1 MQAVVLVGGRGLR
14 LRPLTETVPKPLLP
28 LVDRPL
34 LTHLL
39 DHLAAHGVESV
50 LLSSPAHESVFRRYS
65 ATRTGAPRV
74 RILPEPDALGTAGA
88 VSSAVRTAGLDEPFL
103 VLNGDTATDVDFTAL
118 VDLHRTRRAAAT
130 LALTSVDD
138 ARPFG
143 LVTCEADGT
152 VRAFSE
158 KPDAPAAGDISA
170 GTYVLDPSTVRDVVP
185 EGAASIERD
194 LFPALI
200 AAGETVVGRRSTAYW
215 MDVGTLERY
224 LDAVGDALRGRGPC
238 RAAAPWLH
246 PSAHIAADAMLE
258 WSVVVCDGVDIGTR
272 TRVARSG

>member
-1 MQAVVLVGGRGLR
+1 M
-14 LRPLTETVPKPLLP
+14 
-28 LVDRPL
+28 
-34 LTHLL
+34 
-39 DHLAAHGVESV
+39 
-50 LLSSPAHESVFRRYS
+50 LLSSPAHEAVFRRYA

-170 GTYVLDPSTVRDVVP
+170 GTYVLDPATVRD
-185 EGAASIERD
+185 
-194 LFPALI
+194 
-200 AAGETVVGRRSTAYW
+200 AAGGRGVDRAGTSFRADRRGRNRRRKEVDGLLDGRR
-215 MDVGTLERY
+215 
-224 LDAVGDALRGRGPC
+224 
-238 RAAAPWLH
+238 H
-246 PSAHIAADAMLE
+246 
-258 WSVVVCDGVDIGTR
+258 
-272 TRVARSG
+272 ARSATSTRWATRYGAEGHAGRRRRRCTHPPTSPRTPCSSGRSSPATESTSGHGHESPVRC